1 MTYNHENGT
10 CSCGTFGDCSQ
21 PATVY
26 TDTESIM
33 IPGIRVGCYPLHAA
47 LQSTLECLYNQS
59 CVDLL
64 RDIFNISTSFS
75 AIHDILP
82 SHFYPNVTVYSLA
95 NELLVE
101 NWETAIS
108 YEQFFS
114 TCAAPT
120 CSYSY
125 SQRANIV
132 YVLTTLFGLY
142 GGLSISLRLISPIL
156 INVFKRSVERVM
168 TFRAN
173 IIMPTN

>member
-21 PATVY
+21 PAAVY

-33 IPGIRVGCYPLHAA
+33 IPGVRVGCYPLNAA

-75 AIHDILP
+75 AIDYILP

-101 NWETAIS
+101 NWAIAVS
-108 YEQFFS
+108 YEKYFS
-114 TCAAPT
+114 RCASLT

-125 SQRANIV
+125 SQRANLA

-142 GGLSISLRLISPIL
+142 GGLSISLRLLSPIL
-156 INVFKRSVERVM
+156 INVFKRIVERVM
-168 TFRAN
+168 TFRRN
-173 IIMPTN
+173 IVMPGN